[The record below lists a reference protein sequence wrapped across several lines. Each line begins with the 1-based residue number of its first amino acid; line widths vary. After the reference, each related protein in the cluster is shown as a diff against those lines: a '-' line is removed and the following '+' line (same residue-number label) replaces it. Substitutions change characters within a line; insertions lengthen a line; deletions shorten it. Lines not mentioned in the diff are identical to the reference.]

1 MANFLKK
8 MREKKTTD
16 PLRDVHMAL
25 MSLPTISI
33 IFGTTAMIGD
43 PLLSSLGSVASAVIA
58 LSGVVV
64 GSRGVNNLVLGNNET
79 YPAAQTDDNNNN
91 KSESYGW
98 AKSKL
103 KKVGGVSN
111 YQGSPLGGTASNS
124 MSGDNNAKHLSREE
138 QRMIQEEKD
147 LAEAKK
153 ILEDSKESRENDFSK
168 LFNDKKDSEL
178 VEEALVS
185 TQSNSEQ
192 KSQDN

>member
-43 PLLSSLGSVASAVIA
+43 PLLSSLGSVSSAIIA
-58 LSGVVV
+58 LSGVIV
-64 GSRGVNNLVLGNNET
+64 GSRGVNNLVLEGSNKT
-79 YPAAQTDDNNNN
+79 YPAAQTDDND
-91 KSESYGW
+91 SESAGW

-103 KKVGGVSN
+103 KKVGSISN
-111 YQGSPLGGTASNS
+111 YQGSPLGGNTSNS

-153 ILEDSKESRENDFSK
+153 ILEDSKESRGNDFSN

-178 VEEALVS
+178 AEEALVS
-185 TQSNSEQ
+185 PQSNSEQ